1 MYRPISTDKAIYNT
15 QHTKLMHCDS
25 PAVKNTKNPAERGR
39 PKASFARLIKIPAR
53 STLLYGMAWVG
64 NLDNLQKKKARRST
78 VQSGARARITVQ
90 TITQT
95 TAKTT

>member
-64 NLDNLQKKKARRST
+64 NLDNLQKKKPDAPQSRAAREL
-78 VQSGARARITVQ
+78 V
-90 TITQT
+90 
-95 TAKTT
+95 